1 MTRLLTTT
9 LLFLFAFID
18 YADSQTLSGK
28 ISIRSRDNIIHKL
41 PDSIC
46 YMMPQFTKA
55 DIVYTSGKQ
64 FSAVVNICN
73 VDNSVRFINRDG
85 DTLLMANANSVQ
97 YITTPEALYTRI
109 NDYFIRNIAMS
120 GKISLGIRNL
130 FRIDVEQTEL
140 SGGGIGLPKTSTART
155 ASNLETDYNVD
166 KDVAREVEWE
176 IKSEFILSDSQKRY
190 PCKRSSFEKLFP
202 SKKKEIKEYVKQNKI
217 DFDKKEDL
225 ILLFKFCVE

>member
-85 DTLLMANANSVQ
+85 DPLLMANANSVQ
-97 YITTPEALYTRI
+97 Y
-109 NDYFIRNIAMS
+109 NRNSDCRLRVS
-120 GKISLGIRNL
+120 G
-130 FRIDVEQTEL
+130 
-140 SGGGIGLPKTSTART
+140 
-155 ASNLETDYNVD
+155 
-166 KDVAREVEWE
+166 
-176 IKSEFILSDSQKRY
+176 
-190 PCKRSSFEKLFP
+190 
-202 SKKKEIKEYVKQNKI
+202 
-217 DFDKKEDL
+217 
-225 ILLFKFCVE
+225 

>member
-109 NDYFIRNIAMS
+109 NDYFIRNI
-120 GKISLGIRNL
+120 

-202 SKKKEIKEYVKQNKI
+202 SKKKEIKEFVKQNKI